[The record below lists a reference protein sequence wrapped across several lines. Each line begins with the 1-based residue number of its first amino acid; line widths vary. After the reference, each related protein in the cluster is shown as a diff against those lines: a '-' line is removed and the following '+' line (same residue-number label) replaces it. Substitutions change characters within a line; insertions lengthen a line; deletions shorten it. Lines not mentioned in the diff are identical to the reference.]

1 MFIKIRQ
8 QKVIDALKKL
18 KQIHC
23 YYNEVTL
30 DESAKFDNST
40 QNVHIPNNVQEDDN
54 NISSSYC
61 HDLPSSEITYSTA
74 NIQNPSVPSSHK
86 NSLII
91 NDLEISAKK
100 YKWSVPVLNF
110 LPTKDKPIRYIIT
123 NIYKLDI
130 ILCK

>member
-40 QNVHIPNNVQEDDN
+40 QNVHIPNNIQKMIIIFLHPIVM
-54 NISSSYC
+54 IS
-61 HDLPSSEITYSTA
+61 LP
-74 NIQNPSVPSSHK
+74 Q
-86 NSLII
+86 
-91 NDLEISAKK
+91 
-100 YKWSVPVLNF
+100 
-110 LPTKDKPIRYIIT
+110 R
-123 NIYKLDI
+123 
-130 ILCK
+130 

>member
-61 HDLPSSEITYSTA
+61 HDLPSS
-74 NIQNPSVPSSHK
+74 
-86 NSLII
+86 
-91 NDLEISAKK
+91 
-100 YKWSVPVLNF
+100 
-110 LPTKDKPIRYIIT
+110 
-123 NIYKLDI
+123 
-130 ILCK
+130 